1 MTTPGD
7 TELNAI
13 DLLIEQHDEVEQL
26 MKRLEGELLD
36 DQQKMLVFFELADK
50 LAAHAEIE
58 ERIFYPAA
66 RASQTMGLSL
76 EALEE
81 HTAIKRV
88 IAEMLGTDLEDMR
101 FDALL
106 AVLHELVERHNRGE
120 EENDMFP
127 KLRASMT
134 GAELTRLGREMK
146 VMFDHLLSEQPRNHV
161 QQPAEDEWV
170 EVWFNK

>member
-26 MKRLEGELLD
+26 MKRLEGEVLD
-36 DQQKMLVFFELADK
+36 DQQKTLVFFELADK

-66 RASQTMGLSL
+66 RASAAAGVSL
-76 EALEE
+76 ESLEE

-88 IAEMLGTDLEDMR
+88 VAEMLGTDLEDMR

-106 AVLHELVERHNRGE
+106 AVLHELVDRHNRGE
-120 EENDMFP
+120 EENDLFP

-134 GAELTRLGREMK
+134 GVELARLGREMR
-146 VMFDHLLSEQPRNHV
+146 VMFEHLLSEQPRKSV
-161 QQPAEDEWV
+161 QQLPEEEWV
-170 EVWFNK
+170 EVWFTR